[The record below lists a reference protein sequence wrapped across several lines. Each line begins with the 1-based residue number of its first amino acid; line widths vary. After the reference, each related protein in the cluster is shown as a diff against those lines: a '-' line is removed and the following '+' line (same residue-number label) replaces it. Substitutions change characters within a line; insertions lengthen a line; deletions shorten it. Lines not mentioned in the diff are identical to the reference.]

1 MAGGEVRP
9 THTQGWYAAAG
20 RGGKKLGKT
29 AYGEVPLYFVGQI
42 DDADTPGDVLLKDGL
57 TSMELPKG
65 FVPTHILLD
74 ANATGTT
81 PTIDIGLAGG
91 AQDALLAEA
100 DADAGPQV
108 LTGGAAMFV
117 ELAADTVVTFADGA
131 SAATGGTLRVV
142 VVGFMERAVKD
153 LFAK

>member
-42 DDADTPGDVLLKDGL
+42 DDANTPGDVLLKDGL

-65 FVPTHILLD
+65 GRWR
-74 ANATGTT
+74 TG
-81 PTIDIGLAGG
+81 
-91 AQDALLAEA
+91 
-100 DADAGPQV
+100 
-108 LTGGAAMFV
+108 
-117 ELAADTVVTFADGA
+117 
-131 SAATGGTLRVV
+131 
-142 VVGFMERAVKD
+142 RAPG
-153 LFAK
+153 